1 MPMLPY
7 QYAALEERFATVRP
21 WAKTA
26 IGDVANRCAICMGYT
41 LKLTPSQD
49 DATIQALTAKHPA
62 VRASFLAAPRLPG
75 APAIG
80 AVPGSGLPA
89 RAPSQQFFIRA
100 AELLPRVQRSFGK
113 PDIQGVSKDIYRSVL
128 GKKGVIYLENCY
140 QTPGDID
147 KSFLFFQMTTG
158 DHWDLF
164 NGIGMV
170 AEGLMLAGNSHTGQL
185 YFWQAR

>member
-1 MPMLPY
+1 MLPFAY
-7 QYAALEERFATVRP
+7 GSLEERFATVRP

-26 IGDVANRCAICMGYT
+26 IGDAANRCAICMGYT
-41 LKLTPSQD
+41 LKLTPPQD
-49 DATIQALTAKHPA
+49 DATIKTLTDKIPGL
-62 VRASFLAAPRLPG
+62 RASFSAAPRLPG

-80 AVPGSGLPA
+80 AVLGSGPPA

-113 PDIQGVSKDIYRSVL
+113 PDVQGVSKDIYKSVL

-140 QTPGDID
+140 QTPGDLR
-147 KSFLFFQMTTG
+147 KSFLFFQVTTG

-164 NGIGMV
+164 NGASLV
-170 AEGLMLAGNSHTGQL
+170 AEGHMLAGNSHTGQL

>member
-1 MPMLPY
+1 MLPFTY
-7 QYAALEERFATVRP
+7 SALEERFATVRP

-49 DATIQALTAKHPA
+49 DATIQALMAKVKPT
-62 VRASFLAAPRLPG
+62 FLAAPRLPG

-80 AVPGSGLPA
+80 ALPGSALPA

-113 PDIQGVSKDIYRSVL
+113 PDVQGVSKDIYKSVL
-128 GKKGVIYLENCY
+128 GKKGIIYLENCY
-140 QTPGDID
+140 QTPGDLQ
-147 KSFLFFQMTTG
+147 KSFLFFQVTTG

-164 NGIGMV
+164 NGMNLV
-170 AEGLMLAGNSHTGQL
+170 AEGHMLAGNSHTGQL

>member
-1 MPMLPY
+1 MLPFH
-7 QYAALEERFATVRP
+7 YAALEERFSTVRP

-26 IGDVANRCAICMGYT
+26 IGDVANRCAICMGYA
-41 LKLTPSQD
+41 LRLTPSQD
-49 DATIQALTAKHPA
+49 DATIQTIMAKVKPTFM
-62 VRASFLAAPRLPG
+62 SAPRLAG
-75 APAIG
+75 APAM
-80 AVPGSGLPA
+80 AALPRSGMPV
-89 RAPSQQFFIRA
+89 RALSQQFFIRA
-100 AELLPRVQRSFGK
+100 ADLLPRVQRSFGR
-113 PDIQGVSKDIYRSVL
+113 PDIQGVSKDIYKQVL

-164 NGIGMV
+164 NGVGMV
-170 AEGLMLAGNSHTGQL
+170 AEGLMLAGNSHTGLL